1 MTETSN
7 QATPKRV
14 ATGPQR
20 AIPVLLYHS
29 VPQESDSHDPLS
41 VPYEQFA
48 AHLDAIVASGRTPT
62 TLGELAAGL
71 RDECRLPDHAVAITF
86 DDAYEDTL
94 DAIELLRARGLRA
107 SVYVTTGK
115 IDTESMLRRD
125 QLEQL
130 AVRPGEVELGAHSVT
145 HPHLD
150 ELSLAEIEREV
161 SDSKLRLEQLTGHTI
176 TTFAYP
182 YGSYDPRVRTAVIAA
197 GYRSAAAVKNALSH
211 PHDDPWAIAR
221 WTVDATTSAQRIA
234 EVLDAHD
241 VPYAWGHERLRT
253 RGYRL
258 ARRLRRRIT
267 RGRERH

>member
-7 QATPKRV
+7 QATPERA
-14 ATGPQR
+14 ATVPAR

-29 VPQESDSHDPLS
+29 VPQASDSGDSLAVS
-41 VPYEQFA
+41 YEQFA
-48 AHLDAIVASGRTPT
+48 AHLDTILASGRTPIT
-62 TLGELAAGL
+62 VGELAAGF
-71 RDECRLPDHAVAITF
+71 REECQLPDHAVAITF

-107 SVYVTTGK
+107 SVFVTTGQ
-115 IDTESMLRRD
+115 IDTEAMLRRD

-130 AVRPGEVELGAHSVT
+130 AGHPREVELGAHSVT

-161 SDSKLRLEQLTGHTI
+161 SDSKLRLEQLAGRTI

-182 YGSYDPRVRTAVIAA
+182 YGSYDRRVRAAVLAA

-211 PHDDPWAIAR
+211 PRDDPWAIAR
-221 WTVDATTSAQRIA
+221 WTVGSTTSAQRIA
-234 EVLDAHD
+234 QVLDGHD

-258 ARRLRRRIT
+258 ARQLRRRIT
-267 RGRERH
+267 RGRESH